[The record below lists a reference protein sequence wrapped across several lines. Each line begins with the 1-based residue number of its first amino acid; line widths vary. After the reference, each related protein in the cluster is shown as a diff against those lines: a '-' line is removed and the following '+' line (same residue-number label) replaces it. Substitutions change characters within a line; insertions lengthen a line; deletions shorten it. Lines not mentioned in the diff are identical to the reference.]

1 MSGFLPRRR
10 RTLRLLTVP
19 ALLGWLL
26 VPLVPLAL
34 WAFASRWS
42 GDARLPQEWGWRG
55 WREARDAGLFDALL
69 RSAALGAAVAMVATP
84 LGALAGRAL
93 GWRLLRRPAV
103 PSLLLLLPV
112 VLAPF
117 AVAMGLDIVI
127 LRAGIPEQVAVL
139 AVLAVFALPYTT
151 FTMRATYLG
160 IDPAL
165 EEQARMLGATSGQA
179 RRLVTR
185 PAAAAGFLTAT
196 GLAFLVG
203 WSDYAVT
210 LLIGGGQLITAPLL
224 LGSSAAGSGND
235 ALTATLAISSSLPP
249 LVALAVIVVVVR
261 RRGSRGPA

>member
-1 MSGFLPRRR
+1 M
-10 RTLRLLTVP
+10 TTA
-19 ALLGWLL
+19 ALVTWLL

-55 WREARDAGLFDALL
+55 WREARQAGVVDALL
-69 RSAALGAAVAMVATP
+69 RSAGLGAAVAAVATP

-93 GWRLLRRPAV
+93 GWRMLRRPAL
-103 PSLLLLLPV
+103 PTLLLLLPV

-127 LRAGIPEQVAVL
+127 LRARVPEPVAVV

-151 FTMRATYLG
+151 FTMRATYQG

-165 EEQARMLGATSGQA
+165 EDQARTLGATPAQA

-185 PAAAAGFLTAT
+185 PAAATGLLTAT

-203 WSDYAVT
+203 WSDYTVT
-210 LLIGGGQLITAPLL
+210 LLIGGGQLVSAPLL

-235 ALTATLAISSSLPP
+235 ALTAALAASSSVPP
-249 LVALAVIVVVVR
+249 LLVLAVLSLARGRRAHGPDR
-261 RRGSRGPA
+261 RRR